1 MHRFKLHIGKYDLS
15 MNADGNLFIKNYK
28 LSLSFIANLYNNPFT
43 RETIIRN
50 IRDFT
55 HLNIFSNY
63 YDNGILEADYQYTY
77 QKLLPCIKKSNKI
90 YDFFIYN
97 YGL

>member
-1 MHRFKLHIGKYDLS
+1 MYRFKLHIGKYDLS
-15 MNADGNLFIKNYK
+15 MNANGNLFIKNYK

-43 RETIIRN
+43 RETIIHN

-63 YDNGILEADYQYTY
+63 QRRAGRPTV
-77 QKLLPCIKKSNKI
+77 KTV
-90 YDFFIYN
+90 
-97 YGL
+97 G

>member
-1 MHRFKLHIGKYDLS
+1 MYRFKLHIGKYDLS

-28 LSLSFIANLYNNPFT
+28 LSSPFIANLYNNPFT
-43 RETIIRN
+43 REMIIRN
-50 IRDFT
+50 IRDFA

-97 YGL
+97 FGL

>member
-1 MHRFKLHIGKYDLS
+1 MYRFKLHIGKYDLS
-15 MNADGNLFIKNYK
+15 MNANGSLFIKNYK
-28 LSLSFIANLYNNPFT
+28 LSLFFIANLYNNPFT

-63 YDNGILEADYQYTY
+63 YDNGILETDYQYTY

-90 YDFFIYN
+90 YVFFIYN
-97 YGL
+97 FGL

>member
-1 MHRFKLHIGKYDLS
+1 MCRFKLHIGKYDLS
-15 MNADGNLFIKNYK
+15 MNANGNLFIKSYK

-97 YGL
+97 FGL

>member
-1 MHRFKLHIGKYDLS
+1 M
-15 MNADGNLFIKNYK
+15 
-28 LSLSFIANLYNNPFT
+28 
-43 RETIIRN
+43 
-50 IRDFT
+50 DFT